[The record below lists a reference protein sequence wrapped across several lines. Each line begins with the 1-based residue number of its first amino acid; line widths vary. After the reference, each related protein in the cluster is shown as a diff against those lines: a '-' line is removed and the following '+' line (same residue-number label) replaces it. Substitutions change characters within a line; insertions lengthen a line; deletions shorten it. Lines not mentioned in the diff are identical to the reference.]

1 MNEIRLFTALSQK
14 IFHDLIN
21 PASAA
26 LNGLELLHSS
36 INNNDREIIDND
48 ILDLLQKSIEKITA
62 QIKFYRFL
70 YADPNNDK
78 EKEVQK
84 SYIEDLIDD
93 YSKFLKLEISLESD
107 HILIRKDHAQVFLNL
122 IIVFI
127 QLFPLGAQV
136 NYQSK
141 DKERFFIRAKP
152 ISGKINSE
160 IFEDLKL
167 TKIEEIK
174 NIQVEYTQRLLKE
187 INICY
192 EINLLTNNEVIITQI

>member
-36 INNNDREIIDND
+36 INNNDIEIIDND

-70 YADPNNDK
+70 YADLNNDK
-78 EKEVQK
+78 EKEIQK

>member
-78 EKEVQK
+78 EKEIQK